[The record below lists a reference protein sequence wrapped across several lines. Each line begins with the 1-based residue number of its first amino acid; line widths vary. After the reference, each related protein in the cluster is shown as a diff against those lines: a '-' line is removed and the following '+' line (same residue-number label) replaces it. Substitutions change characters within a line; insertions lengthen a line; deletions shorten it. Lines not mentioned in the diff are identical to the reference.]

1 MAFIHEA
8 LDGGEAVVVA
18 VPSDK
23 TALLRD
29 ELAGEAAVTFV
40 DTTTAEPNP
49 GRLVAA
55 WAAWM
60 KERGEGNRPVRG
72 IGETA
77 WRQARNPAH
86 LAELRYHEWLLN
98 RAFARSSTWS
108 MLCPYDDA
116 DQDLDAL
123 AAMSRCHPLIRRD
136 GKNAPNEDYLAG
148 EDYAFEALAGPR
160 DPSFEL
166 SYRHGDLA
174 TIRSEVSRSASDA
187 GVPEDRLGQL
197 SVAVT
202 EIATNSIRH
211 GGGQGTLRTWTQ
223 DATFLCEFRD
233 AGYISDVMAGRI
245 RPSPEQI
252 GSRGLWLAH
261 QLCDLVEIR
270 STRDQGTAI
279 RLHMDTAR

>member
-1 MAFIHEA
+1 MRWSPVKQPRSPRI
-8 LDGGEAVVVA
+8 
-18 VPSDK
+18 PS
-23 TALLRD
+23 LIRS

-40 DTTTAEPNP
+40 DTTTAGPNP

-60 KERGEGNRPVRG
+60 NERGEGNRPVRG

-116 DQDLDAL
+116 DQDPDAL

-136 GKNAPNEDYLAG
+136 GKHAPNEDYLAG
-148 EDYAFEALAGPR
+148 EDYTFEALAGPR

-166 SYRHGDLA
+166 SYTHGDLA
-174 TIRSEVSRSASDA
+174 TIRSKVSRSASDA
-187 GVPEDRLGQL
+187 GVPEDQLGQL

-211 GGGQGTLRTWTQ
+211 GGGHGTLRTWSQ

-233 AGYISDVMAGRI
+233 AGYISDIMAGRI
-245 RPSPEQI
+245 RPTPKQI
-252 GSRGLWLAH
+252 GGRGLWLAH

-270 STRDQGTAI
+270 STRDQGTVI
-279 RLHMDTAR
+279 RLHMDTGR